1 MKRISIRKTT
11 PISTL
16 VVMSMMVASL
26 IGCAGGGKDTPKE
39 EVELDATNVAFNVEG
54 RYVTTISSDKVKL
67 KDLSTENV
75 KVNYEGEVDEEKIL
89 SKLAEAYYNKDKT
102 EPSNSNEEPKVDYNL
117 LYNESAVVES
127 VVKNE
132 DDTYSVTFIDEKS
145 SEDTGKYFL
154 TIPGENAYAFV
165 DIEYPQMSLTSDLDT
180 VYAGSEHFRV
190 ALTINGG
197 EFNENLSDEDLFRTN
212 AFEQVGLEVISKSA
226 RNVTLDV
233 TGEIVKSDGGAYQ
246 WGVIGVNASGI
257 KNGYTD
263 IGAKIDVVLDYA
275 GFDASTLQYVGG
287 KVTGN
292 LKIYGVADVN
302 SLSKDKIIIDGATI
316 EDLIKVDDTTVRLT
330 MSVIGAESIND
341 FVDAISGKEMTIDTY
356 KTAVELSQATFY
368 PVFDK
373 IEESGDNFD
382 ITIKLYIYSGTI
394 DDAINK
400 DSVVLSGFFADG
412 SVKSITKEN
421 DNLATLVI
429 STPRGEMNE
438 DNYSFVG
445 GVTLLAGALTNAWG
459 NKTTK
464 EYSYSR
470 NYSAES
476 LGRASIGLG
485 KDVLLEVQKYT
496 RGLNTTFGK
505 ICYYGGIIGQVAS
518 IGKTILEA
526 TGVIQTDHAEEMAK
540 LKEMDQKLDNIQ
552 TGINEIKT
560 DLSKI
565 ISMAKEAKVRDKKR
579 EVDEFET
586 LLIDFNNALNDVT
599 TIQQQA
605 AFDLALEDAVNRGN
619 LDELP
624 SFYGKTSANV
634 AKEKEELRK
643 QYLPSVATMSDHEA
657 AEYNGRVIS
666 YLNEKS
672 QDVNYPDYYSYHRKF
687 EKLEELFGRI
697 CGMLGKP
704 KSSNPITLYD
714 ELCALTYNFDSQ
726 TYEFRL
732 STRVALEYQLTKA
745 MWAFALHYKV
755 SSSDS
760 GLYNNRANEYGVA
773 LNALKNNP
781 ATGHSASDIK
791 ASLRFDYKDKT
802 TTETYIGDLAVAG
815 SRNKDKAKAS
825 LRDKGYTI
833 IDKNLN
839 SGTGGMYIYLGYKTT
854 TDYAKAVKQL
864 QIKASM
870 EPMWYMQY
878 GYDAVPMTDTSDKEF
893 LDSYGD
899 LNCGCGDGKVQVYLW
914 YSKAAAKN
922 ENPITSISFVNSK
935 ASGEHNIYYEYDH
948 LNYHLNYGVG
958 GEKIYIS
965 VNRAKANKIDYY
977 SSVIAEADPEYHPYC
992 YIIGCKTAAYLP
1004 GDGES
1009 SNMNNFFYSY
1019 TEKVAFM
1026 KDYLQKYHRS
1036 WSDDQR
1042 QDFLTRMRHS
1052 NFYEELESAG
1062 YYLEY
1067 SMAGDHLKSY
1077 EVKPRLGFTWTHD
1090 NDKYYTWVLNLNNT
1104 FENFTDF
1111 YRGKYVWFLLC
1122 LS

>member
-11 PISTL
+11 PINTL

-26 IGCAGGGKDTPKE
+26 TGCSGGNDTPKDAV
-39 EVELDATNVAFNVEG
+39 EVNATNVVYNLNG

-67 KDLSTENV
+67 KGLSTESV

-102 EPSNSNEEPKVDYNL
+102 EPSNSNEEQKVDYNL

-132 DDTYSVTFIDEKS
+132 DDTYSVTFIDEES
-145 SEDTGKYFL
+145 SKNTGIYFL
-154 TIPGENAYAFV
+154 TIPEENAYAFV

-263 IGAKIDVVLDYA
+263 IGTKIDVVLDYA

-316 EDLIKVDDTTVRLT
+316 EDLVKVDDTTVRLT
-330 MSVIGAESIND
+330 MSVIGAESVND
-341 FVDAISGKEMTIDTY
+341 FVDAINGKKMTIDEYQT
-356 KTAVELSQATFY
+356 TVDLSQATFY
-368 PVFDK
+368 PVFDDIK
-373 IEESGDNFD
+373 VSGDDFE
-382 ITIKLYIYSGTI
+382 ITTKLYIYNGTV
-394 DDAINK
+394 
-400 DSVVLSGFFADG
+400 DSLETTDIALGGFFADG
-412 SVKSITKEN
+412 SVKSIKVDK
-421 DNLATLVI
+421 DNLVTLII
-429 STPRGEMNE
+429 STPHEGMNE
-438 DNYSFVG
+438 ENYSFDG
-445 GVTLLAGALTNAWG
+445 EITLKAGAVNNAWG
-459 NKTTK
+459 VKTTRD
-464 EYSYSR
+464 YSYSR
-470 NYSAES
+470 QYSNES
-476 LGRASIGLG
+476 LGKGITLNN
-485 KDVLLEVQKYT
+485 DTLLAIQKYT

-526 TGVIQTDHAEEMAK
+526 TGVIQSDHAEVMAQ

-643 QYLPSVATMSDHEA
+643 QYLPSVATMSDREA

-773 LNALKNNP
+773 LNAFKNNP

-839 SGTGGMYIYLGYKTT
+839 NRAGGMYIYLGYKTT

-870 EPMWYMQY
+870 VPMWYMQY

-914 YSKAAAKN
+914 YSKAALFN

-935 ASGEHNIYYEYDH
+935 ASGEHNIYYEYDY

-965 VNRAKANKIDYY
+965 VNRAKANKIDFYN
-977 SSVIAEADPEYHPYC
+977 SVIAEADPEYHPYC
-992 YIIGCKTAAYLP
+992 YIIGCKTAAFLP

-1009 SNMNNFFYSY
+1009 QNMNNLFYNW
-1019 TEKVAFM
+1019 TEGVAFV
-1026 KDYLQKYHRS
+1026 KDLLQKHHRS

-1042 QDFLTRMRHS
+1042 QDFLARMRHS
-1052 NFYEELESAG
+1052 NLYEELKSAG

-1067 SMAGDHLKSY
+1067 SMAGDHLRSF

-1090 NDKYYTWVLNLNNT
+1090 DNKYHTWVLNLNNT
-1104 FENFTDF
+1104 FENYTDF
-1111 YRGKYVWFLLC
+1111 YRGRVWFLLC
-1122 LS
+1122 FS